1 MDEVVPA
8 YLLGEHIEVGV
19 FLCQVHHLQE
29 LEATDLLL
37 LLISLLLEALDLLG
51 HLHFLGA
58 RDHQALLSVR
68 GLRLTCVVHQGHA
81 GLHVEWYL
89 HLTYFAD
96 IHVDFTI
103 DQDSRGW

>member
-1 MDEVVPA
+1 MDEEVPA
-8 YLLGEHIEVGV
+8 YFLGEHIEVGV
-19 FLCQVHHLQE
+19 FPCLVHHLQE

-37 LLISLLLEALDLLG
+37 PISLLLEALDLPW
-51 HLHFLGA
+51 HLHFLEA

-68 GLRLTCVVHQGHA
+68 GRRLTCVVHQGHA
-81 GLHVEWYL
+81 GPHVEWYL
-89 HLTYFAD
+89 HLTYFED